1 MIIVKDILQL
11 KFSLGLGLHSVTIR
25 REGKNLSCQS
35 LTSNIRL
42 LHKHF
47 ENKELQ
53 LNSSGFEN
61 NKSEIHIHQKKKKEK
76 KKTMFFVI

>member
-11 KFSLGLGLHSVTIR
+11 KFSLGLGLHSVTKR

-42 LHKHF
+42 LQKHF
-47 ENKELQ
+47 NGRKLSMENGPLT
-53 LNSSGFEN
+53 LVEN
-61 NKSEIHIHQKKKKEK
+61 ILIPEDSFD
-76 KKTMFFVI
+76 TS